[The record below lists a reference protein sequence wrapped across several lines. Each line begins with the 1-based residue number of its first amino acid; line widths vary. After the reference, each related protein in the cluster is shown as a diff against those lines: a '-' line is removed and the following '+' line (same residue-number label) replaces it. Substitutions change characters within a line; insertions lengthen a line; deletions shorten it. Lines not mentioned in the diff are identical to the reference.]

1 MANPSSTPA
10 SDPYVLSGES
20 IKEPP
25 EGFFQRFRFLG
36 PGFILTASIV
46 GSGELIA
53 TTTLGARAG
62 FLSLWIIL
70 FSCIIKVA
78 IQLEYGK
85 NAICHGE
92 TVMRSF
98 GYLGGPKIRQINWT
112 VWAWLFLWVVKPL
125 QVGGVLGGV
134 AIILDMWFP
143 LPGLTVFTISSAIA
157 VSLLVFRGYYRFIQH
172 FSVLLMVLFTIFTLC
187 SLWFLQYTPYSI
199 SWQDIS
205 EGLRLKFPPGTV
217 AIAIGAFGLTGVAGD
232 EIVAYHYW
240 CLEKG
245 YARYTGPRDDS
256 AEWAKRAE
264 GWIKVMNM
272 DALVCMIIYTLVTVS
287 FYLLGA
293 AVLNKSN
300 AIPEGYGMVGT
311 LSTMYTEALGP
322 WAKSFFML
330 GAFVVLFSTL
340 FSALA
345 AWTRIFS
352 DMFGEL
358 KWINF
363 NDLKQRKRTIGILAW
378 VFPALW
384 AIFFLYFQLP
394 VMMITIGGIS
404 TSIMLLIVVYAAYNY
419 RYKRLDHRLRSGFAR
434 TIIFN
439 LSAVLIL
446 LFAVYGITRVF

>member
-1 MANPSSTPA
+1 MNNITLTKI
-10 SDPYVLSGES
+10 DPYLLSRDT

-25 EGFFQRFRFLG
+25 RGFFRRFRFLG
-36 PGFILTASIV
+36 PGFILSASIV

-62 FLSLWIIL
+62 FATLWIII

-85 NAICHGE
+85 NAISHGE

-98 GYLGGPKIRQINWT
+98 NHLAGPKIRGISWT
-112 VWAWLFLWVVKPL
+112 IWTWLFLWIVKPL

-134 AIILDMWFP
+134 AIILHMWFP
-143 LPGLTVFTISSAIA
+143 AIGLPVFTVLNAII
-157 VSLLVFRGYYRFIQH
+157 VSLLIFKGYYRFIQQ
-172 FSVLLMVLFTIFTLC
+172 FSIVLMGLFTVFTLL
-187 SLWFLQYTPYSI
+187 SLYFLQYTPYEI
-199 SWQDIS
+199 LWNNIF
-205 EGLRLKFPPGTV
+205 EGLKFRFPPGTV
-217 AIAIGAFGLTGVAGD
+217 AIAIAAFGLTGVAGD

-245 YARYTGPRDDS
+245 YAKYTGPKDDS
-256 AEWAKRAE
+256 KEWAERAR
-264 GWIKVMNM
+264 GWIKVMNL
-272 DALVCMIIYTLVTVS
+272 DAVVCMIIYTLVTIS

-300 AIPEGYGMVGT
+300 NIPEGYSMIES

-352 DMFGEL
+352 DMFGQL

-363 NDLKQRKRTIGILAW
+363 NDLKQRKKTIAILAW

-384 AIFFLYFQLP
+384 TVFFLYFKMP
-394 VMMITIGGIS
+394 VMMVTIGGIS
-404 TSIMLLIVVYAAYNY
+404 TSIMLLIVVFAAYNY
-419 RYKRLDHRLRSGFAR
+419 KYKRLDLRLKSGW
-434 TIIFN
+434 INSLIFN
-439 LSAVLIL
+439 ISAVLIL
-446 LFAVYGITRVF
+446 LFSIYGIMQIL

>member
-1 MANPSSTPA
+1 VNQTSTPA
-10 SDPYVLSGES
+10 RDPYLLSKDS

-25 EGFFQRFRFLG
+25 AGFFQKFRFLG

-62 FLSLWIIL
+62 FVTLWIIL
-70 FSCIIKVA
+70 FSCVIKVA

-92 TVMRSF
+92 TVMKSF
-98 GYLGGPKIRQINWT
+98 GYLSGPKIRGNNWT
-112 VWAWLFLWVVKPL
+112 IWTWLFLWIVKPL

-134 AIILDMWFP
+134 AIILHMWFP
-143 LPGLTVFTISSAIA
+143 A
-157 VSLLVFRGYYRFIQH
+157 VSLPFFTILNAVIVSLLIFKGYYRFIQH
-172 FSVLLMVLFTIFTLC
+172 FSVVLMGLFTVFTLF
-187 SLWFLQYTPYSI
+187 SLYFLQYTPFVIHWS
-199 SWQDIS
+199 DIF
-205 EGLRLKFPPGTV
+205 EGLTLRFPPGTV

-245 YARYTGPRDDS
+245 YARYTGPKDGT
-256 AEWAKRAE
+256 EQWAIRAK

-272 DALVCMIIYTLVTVS
+272 DALVCMLIYTVVTIS

-293 AVLNKSN
+293 AVLHKSN
-300 AIPEGYGMVGT
+300 NIPEGYSMIET

-352 DMFGEL
+352 DMFGQL
-358 KWINF
+358 KWIDF
-363 NDLKQRKRTIGILAW
+363 NNLKQRKRTIAILAW

-384 AIFFLYFQLP
+384 TLFFLYFQLP

-404 TSIMLLIVVYAAYNY
+404 TSIMLLIVVFAAYNY
-419 RYKRLDHRLRSGFAR
+419 KYKRLDNRLKSGIL
-434 TIIFN
+434 TSIIFN
-439 LSAVLIL
+439 LSAILIVT
-446 LFAVYGITRVF
+446 FSIYGIIQFF